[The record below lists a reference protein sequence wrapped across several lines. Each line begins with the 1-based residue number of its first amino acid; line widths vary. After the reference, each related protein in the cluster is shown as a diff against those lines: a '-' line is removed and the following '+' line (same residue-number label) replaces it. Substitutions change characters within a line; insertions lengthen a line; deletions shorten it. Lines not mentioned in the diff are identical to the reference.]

1 MCCANR
7 AFVGLAA
14 CRDHALCFDRRFS
27 SGGSSCDRRR
37 VDDPDR
43 AGNFGRA
50 VGRYPRLRLGIGLY
64 QSGGLS
70 SPADRLKLKSV
81 GGAAIAD
88 QFRNDRLSS
97 SNWRFARLKVASGLM
112 AKIPNAI
119 APAVADVA
127 AFSKRFRAG

>member
-1 MCCANR
+1 MLFASI
-7 AFVGLAA
+7 AVLAVVA
-14 CRDHALCFDRRFS
+14 ALAI
-27 SGGSSCDRRR
+27 GG
-37 VDDPDR
+37 VLMTPI
-43 AGNFGRA
+43 APAIWRA